1 MICSE
6 KALGPFAATCI
17 GAVPYASVLSRDLS
31 RLSREAGYLCSIQ
44 ASRLADLHFLP
55 HTRAHDAIR
64 PRTAF
69 ERDVPK
75 SPSDQRAGRWPLL
88 ARSVRCHSL
97 EAICRAAGR
106 RCSSHGGNACRI
118 TGPVRCP
125 SVTGSEARSP
135 PWLEIPRPDGSSH
148 GRALPRRAA
157 RWWRK
162 TCRRALYASF
172 AGSRATG
179 RREVES

>member
-75 SPSDQRAGRWPLL
+75 SPSDQRAGRWPLMAHRVKSRQRSTSVAFGAKRTLTEPRLQNGIGHTL
-88 ARSVRCHSL
+88 ATSHL
-97 EAICRAAGR
+97 R
-106 RCSSHGGNACRI
+106 RG
-118 TGPVRCP
+118 
-125 SVTGSEARSP
+125 
-135 PWLEIPRPDGSSH
+135 D
-148 GRALPRRAA
+148 
-157 RWWRK
+157 K
-162 TCRRALYASF
+162 SF
-172 AGSRATG
+172 
-179 RREVES
+179 EVG

>member
-88 ARSVRCHSL
+88 AHRDVPLRVTALVAIGGIADMNGHVSSDKSVEIDPACVKTHTS
-97 EAICRAAGR
+97 AKCR
-106 RCSSHGGNACRI
+106 
-118 TGPVRCP
+118 
-125 SVTGSEARSP
+125 
-135 PWLEIPRPDGSSH
+135 
-148 GRALPRRAA
+148 
-157 RWWRK
+157 K
-162 TCRRALYASF
+162 
-172 AGSRATG
+172 
-179 RREVES
+179 